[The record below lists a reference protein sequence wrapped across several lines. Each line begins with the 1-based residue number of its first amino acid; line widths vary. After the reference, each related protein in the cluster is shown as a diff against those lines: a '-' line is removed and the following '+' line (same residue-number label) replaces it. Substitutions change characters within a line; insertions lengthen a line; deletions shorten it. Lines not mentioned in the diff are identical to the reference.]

1 MPIIREENNEKQDA
15 TIVIPYVAGL
25 REAIK
30 RTYNKFNITV
40 TFRSNTLKL
49 TLKDLPPTKQQSNV
63 VYQVPCDCGLV
74 YINVDLKPNLKN
86 RKMQPQLGYT
96 NKHSWNM
103 LGNAIIALTG
113 TIWVRLTERT
123 SSYIMYSAT
132 PNRHNNE

>member
-1 MPIIREENNEKQDA
+1 MPIIREENNKKQDA

-30 RTYNKFNITV
+30 RTCNKFNIRV

-49 TLKDLPPTKQQSNV
+49 TLKDSPPTKQQSNV

-86 RKMQPQLGYT
+86 RKMQPRLGYT
-96 NKHSWNM
+96 NKSAFMEHAWQCHHRIDWNDM
-103 LGNAIIALTG
+103 DKAY
-113 TIWVRLTERT
+113 RE
-123 SSYIMYSAT
+123 
-132 PNRHNNE
+132 NELLHYVFSNPQ